1 MRPSNSFC
9 IKRCRVAKLTVVRI
23 SCDGKKKKRIFSTMP
38 TKKKQAGIGAT
49 GSCYAKFVH
58 PSEFMRQLY
67 PHNPKAKLEGFI
79 ITGEAMKVVRRR
91 TPPKPC
97 FLFRHDSIP
106 EHFLNQKDASNQ
118 KDGSNRRMDQ
128 IDRGGDRLMMNGT
141 NGIER

>member
-1 MRPSNSFC
+1 MQKRPLC
-9 IKRCRVAKLTVVRI
+9 AIRV
-23 SCDGKKKKRIFSTMP
+23 SKKIIFFHFSTMP
-38 TKKKQAGIGAT
+38 TRKKQAGIGAT